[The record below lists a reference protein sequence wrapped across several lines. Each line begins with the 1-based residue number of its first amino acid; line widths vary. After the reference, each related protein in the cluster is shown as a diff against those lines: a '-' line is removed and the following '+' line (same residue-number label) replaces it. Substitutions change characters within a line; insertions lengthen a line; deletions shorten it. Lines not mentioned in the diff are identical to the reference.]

1 MRQPLGMNAL
11 LATHV
16 RRILTNLPLDLPHHT
31 LPHSTCFVA
40 SHSRCVSG
48 PPPSHLGPRLA
59 LPPPNAPL
67 QTSSRSNPPAPSL
80 AFHSLRPSQRAQHLP
95 SALLYASLPRSPCRT
110 SQDRYPRRTLPHLD
124 PPCPIRRGQ
133 LCITLGNRFG
143 GSARQQCSAAMVGQQ
158 CLGSNL
164 TCHHAWLVGAP
175 SSPGALSP
183 FLRWMMLFLKG
194 LTLIEGMWWRECSPW

>member
-16 RRILTNLPLDLPHHT
+16 RRILT
-31 LPHSTCFVA
+31 
-40 SHSRCVSG
+40 
-48 PPPSHLGPRLA
+48 LGPASSYLASFYLLRRIAFTLRLWTITFSSGTSSCLA
-59 LPPPNAPL
+59 AAECPS
-67 QTSSRSNPPAPSL
+67 SSRSNPPAPSL

-143 GSARQQCSAAMVGQQ
+143 GSARQQCSAAVVGQQ

-175 SSPGALSP
+175 SSPDALSP